1 MAWSLLSTLMSDVD
15 DIVVASSV
23 VVSVD
28 VVVGVVFDVAVD
40 SSVKSVKI

>member
-1 MAWSLLSTLMSDVD
+1 MAWSLSSTLMSDVD

-23 VVSVD
+23 VVSFD

-40 SSVKSVKI
+40 SSVESVKI